1 MQLWVTEHLIRRQ
14 AATPSPQGE
23 GRKVG
28 TYMKKVLSI
37 LLCMVILLSSVN
49 AVAFETMAEELPMY
63 NVSLDLANK
72 SPFGAFDGWGT
83 SICWWGHHLGEN
95 LTDEQLDSIV
105 KALYDEEEGLGLN
118 IARYNI
124 GGGDDP
130 EHHHQREFDGR
141 DMPGLMDADGKW
153 NLANDAGQ
161 LKALQLAVKYGADIL
176 EAFSNSPPYFM
187 TASGCSS
194 GNHNSGE
201 NNLPDENFDDFA
213 EYLAEAVLRIQ
224 NEYGVK
230 FDTLE
235 PFNESDTNYWGYEG
249 WQEGCHFDVE
259 DHSKLILLVREALN
273 KRGLQSVGVSA
284 ADETNVWRTGENI
297 KNVYTKEAINALS
310 QVNTH
315 SYSVGDYNH
324 TRNAVLEAG
333 KPLYMTEVDGDGSLG
348 GEASGNMGPAL
359 WFANKINE
367 DIRGLEPNAWV
378 MWQATAMAY
387 DGEHKDS
394 GYWNICSIDGETG
407 EIHKPKK
414 YYAYMQFTKFIRPG
428 DTLVKTDYSNVI
440 SAVNEEE
447 GKVVFVIT
455 NTDSASKKYRFDVA
469 NLGMK
474 IDDVRVFETSYDMD
488 CALKWADEEEAAA
501 EVTVS
506 PYSVTT
512 VVIDGK
518 TEGKSIK
525 LTEKNN
531 TKTALVGE
539 TLEFEVTDENGN
551 VVDAELYYETALEG
565 ELSEIEPWDGADY
578 AQINEEGYVS
588 NRYKME
594 TNTLN
599 LTGYS
604 TNVRV
609 IAIYGD
615 LKDEYIFTKINP
627 DTNESWLN
635 TTFRIIGSGSER
647 ALKVSGSDVVIADRD
662 NTPSQLWTIEKHNNE
677 YYAFRNEKTGKYL
690 STENFLTTS
699 TLDNKALWKLEKDKG
714 LYRIINMANEESI
727 DVYNHATE
735 AGAQVGVYG
744 GYYGTHNQLFYFE
757 LAKPQSEVEVE
768 YMSNCEFE
776 LVGTPFGTNPWDG
789 DENVSF
795 DKAWDGDK
803 ETFFHADRDADR
815 TGYTGIDL
823 GENAFAFNKVV
834 INSRPGFEYRG
845 WGATLSGCDTIDG
858 EYEVIYTFSE
868 EDFQR
873 GEQAT
878 VYLDQFCQYRYIKYE
893 TPQGGYCNVG
903 EISLICAFEKPV
915 PAPQIYNNNVV
926 IEPLSYY
933 PRVIVG
939 YYEGEAL
946 KKVEVVSAT
955 FGYSS
960 EQLPAMNVPVED
972 NEYDVRMHVV
982 TGNTLL
988 ATFFVK
994 RY

>member
-1 MQLWVTEHLIRRQ
+1 M
-14 AATPSPQGE
+14 
-23 GRKVG
+23 
-28 TYMKKVLSI
+28 
-37 LLCMVILLSSVN
+37 LLSSVSVLAN
-49 AVAFETMAEELPMY
+49 GKVYT
-63 NVSLDLANK
+63 VTLDLKNK

-95 LTDEQLDSIV
+95 LTDEQLDAMV

-176 EAFSNSPPYFM
+176 EAFSNSPPYYM
-187 TASGCSS
+187 TESGCSS

-259 DHSKLILLVREALN
+259 DHSRLILLVREALN

-455 NTDSASKKYRFDVA
+455 NTDTRDKCYSFNVA

-474 IDDVRVFETSYDMD
+474 VESAEAYTTDKIKD
-488 CALKWADEEEAAA
+488 CAEIEGYLLDDSYYVA
-501 EVTVS
+501 EV
-506 PYSVTT
+506 PAHSVTT
-512 VVIDGK
+512 VVLKGNV
-518 TEGKSIK
+518 TGKSINLK
-525 LTEKNN
+525 EKNN
-531 TKTALVGE
+531 SVSALVGE
-539 TLEFEVTDENGN
+539 TLEFEVTDEKGQLVEGAITTESVTCSTVGEGVIKAEKDGMMDFCYIT
-551 VVDAELYYETALEG
+551 VVGEG
-565 ELSEIEPWDGADY
+565 SK
-578 AQINEEGYVS
+578 V
-588 NRYKME
+588 
-594 TNTLN
+594 
-599 LTGYS
+599 
-604 TNVRV
+604 
-609 IAIYGD
+609 
-615 LKDEYIFTKINP
+615 
-627 DTNESWLN
+627 
-635 TTFRIIGSGSER
+635 RIIGSGSDR
-647 ALKVSGSDVVIADRD
+647 ALKVKGNDVVIADRD
-662 NTPSQLWTIEKHNNE
+662 NTPSQIWTIEAFTPMKFGE
-677 YYAFRNEKTGKYL
+677 APTTYYAFKNEKTGKYL
-690 STENFLTTS
+690 STESFLTTS
-699 TLDNKALWKLEKDKG
+699 VLDDKALWTLQKDKG
-714 LYRIINMANEESI
+714 LYRILNNANAESV

-735 AGAQVGVYG
+735 EGAQVGVYG
-744 GYYGTHNQLFYFE
+744 GYYGTPNQLFYFE
-757 LAKPQSEVEVE
+757 LAEPQSEVEVE
-768 YMSNCEFE
+768 YLAGEIE
-776 LVGTPFGTNPWDG
+776 LTGTPFGTEPWDG
-789 DENVSF
+789 DQNVTF

-803 ETFFHADRDADR
+803 ESFFHAGRNDDR
-815 TGYTGIDL
+815 TGFTAIDL
-823 GENAFAFNKVV
+823 GEDHLPFNKVT

-845 WGATLSGCDTIDG
+845 WEAVLSGSNEKDG
-858 EYEVIYTFSE
+858 EYTVIHTFSE

-873 GEQAT
+873 GEFAS
-878 VYLDQFCQYRYIKYE
+878 VMLDEFVDYRYIKYE
-893 TPQGGYCNVG
+893 TPNGGYTNVG
-903 EISLICAFEKPV
+903 EVNLIYAPKKPTCMYTYDKLILNGGKIAIISYYDGDVLKRIETTTK
-915 PAPQIYNNNVV
+915 NVV
-926 IEPLSYY
+926 ELAEDTADYDIEV
-933 PRVIVG
+933 RVLG
-939 YYEGEAL
+939 
-946 KKVEVVSAT
+946 
-955 FGYSS
+955 S
-960 EQLPAMNVPVED
+960 ESD
-972 NEYDVRMHVV
+972 
-982 TGNTLL
+982 LL